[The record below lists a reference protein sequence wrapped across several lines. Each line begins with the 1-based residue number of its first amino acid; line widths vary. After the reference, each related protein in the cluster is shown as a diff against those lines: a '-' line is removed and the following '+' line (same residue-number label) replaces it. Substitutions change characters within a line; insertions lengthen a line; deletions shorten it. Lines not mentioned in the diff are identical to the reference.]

1 MSSQRSKIYQ
11 EMDEKWESGASHAP
25 EILVNIS
32 KYNRESGQNIE

>member
-11 EMDEKWESGASHAP
+11 EMDENWEGGASHAP